1 MNSSSTQK
9 QITLKH
15 LMIDHQ
21 KMIGLQFYPDKVVQA
36 LIKELPEVK
45 WSEKYGMAYLP
56 NIPENLNLIF
66 SIFKGVSWINCT
78 HFFPNKPVIN
88 GNEAISVHSY
98 RQRLPKQ
105 GWRYCPEAFYQKLEI
120 RKYAMNTARVYIS
133 HFERFINYFD
143 SEIEL
148 LEINDLM
155 IRQYLQS
162 LVQEQK
168 SDSYINQSINAI
180 KFYYEVVMEMPN
192 RFYEIERPIKKETLP
207 KVLGSREVKEMIKN
221 TFNIKHRCM
230 ISLLYSAGLRRAEL
244 LSLIPS
250 DIESERMMI
259 KVRDAKGGKDR
270 YSILSKTVLEDL
282 RIYYKKFKPTRFL
295 FEGAKGKP
303 YSGTSLGKV
312 IHQAAGRANIKRK
325 VTPHM
330 LRHSFATHLLESGTD
345 LRYIQ
350 MLLGHNS
357 TKTTEIYTHVANSSF
372 LNIKNPLDLDN
383 T

>member
-1 MNSSSTQK
+1 
-9 QITLKH
+9 
-15 LMIDHQ
+15 MIDHQ

-36 LIKELPEVK
+36 LIKELPDVK

-78 HFFPNKPVIN
+78 HFFPNKPVKN
-88 GNEAISVHSY
+88 GDEAISVHSY
-98 RQRLPKQ
+98 RQRIPKQ

-120 RKYAMNTARVYIS
+120 RKYAMNTARAYIS

-192 RFYEIERPIKKETLP
+192 RFYDIERPIKKEPLP
-207 KVLGSREVKEMIKN
+207 KTLSKQQVYAMIDN
-221 TFNIKHRCM
+221 VEHLKHKC
-230 ISLLYSAGLRRAEL
+230 IVSLLYSSGLRRAEL
-244 LSLIPS
+244 LNLKIEDILS
-250 DIESERMMI
+250 DRMMI
-259 KVRDAKGGKDR
+259 RVEGGKGNKDR
-270 YSILSKTVLEDL
+270 LTLLSASLLKDL
-282 RIYYKKFKPTRFL
+282 RTYYELHKPKNYL
-295 FEGAKGKP
+295 FEGPNGNAYSASSVSKIVSKAAKRVG
-303 YSGTSLGKV
+303 
-312 IHQAAGRANIKRK
+312 IRMR

-330 LRHSFATHLLESGTD
+330 LRHSFATHLLENGTD
-345 LRYIQ
+345 LRQIQ
-350 MLLGHNS
+350 VLLGHNS
-357 TKTTEIYTHVANSSF
+357 LRTTEIYTHVALDGFNK
-372 LNIKNPLDLDN
+372 IINPLDLR
-383 T
+383 